1 MAECTSGDHLVVLVM
16 STNECRVLSD
26 VLEYA
31 WDGSDYALALSDQ
44 ERSTLLTLM
53 DAIVS
58 DRYEGE

>member
-16 STNECRVLSD
+16 SAIECQVLSD

-31 WDGSDYALALSDQ
+31 WDGSDYALALSDR

-53 DAIVS
+53 DALVS
-58 DRYEGE
+58 QRYEGE